1 MVAAE
6 ATFPISHSR
15 FRLMVVEE
23 FNLSYNLSHLM
34 VAAEEATFRQ
44 DRSLVRSL
52 VRSRVHI
59 LIRVR
64 PRNSSV
70 KWKTILRSIRSSIK
84 SSPRFRRTHAA

>member
-15 FRLMVVEE
+15 LMVVEE
-23 FNLSYNLSHLM
+23 FNLSHNLSHLM
-34 VAAEEATFRQ
+34 VAAEEAIFRQ
-44 DRSLVRSL
+44 DRSL